1 MQHTPETAVDTEPID
16 EAPEAEHADH
26 PGADTLNVP
35 TFDDAGFLRWGH
47 TEPEEENEDAA

>member
-1 MQHTPETAVDTEPID
+1 MLDTQTLATKTETSD
-16 EAPEAEHADH
+16 EAERAEYVEH

-47 TEPEEENEDAA
+47 AESEDDGVAS

>member
-1 MQHTPETAVDTEPID
+1 MLDDPTAAIDAESKDEAQTPERE
-16 EAPEAEHADH
+16 EH

-47 TEPEEENEDAA
+47 TEPEDEDEDAA